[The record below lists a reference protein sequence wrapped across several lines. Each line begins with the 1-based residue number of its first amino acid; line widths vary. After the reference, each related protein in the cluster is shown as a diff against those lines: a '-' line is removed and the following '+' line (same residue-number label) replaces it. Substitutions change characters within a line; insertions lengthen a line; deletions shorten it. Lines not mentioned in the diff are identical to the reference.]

1 MQAILAGC
9 RLIDTVTAFIGRQVK
24 WLILAAIIVS
34 TVNAIIRKAFDNS
47 SNAWLELQWYLFGA
61 VFMFA
66 AAYTLQR
73 NAHIRIDVIST
84 HLKKRTRDWID
95 LFCHVVFLLPFV
107 LMMLWLSW
115 PFFWDSYQSQ
125 EMSMNSGGLII
136 WPAKA
141 IILIGFILLFFQAL
155 SEIAK
160 RIAVI
165 TGILTEVD
173 EQHVAPAI
181 LEPQLTAAGRDPA
194 GPNAGRNDRGGDAQ

>member
-1 MQAILAGC
+1 MQGVLTIC
-9 RLIDTVTAFIGRQVK
+9 RGIDAVTAFIGRQVK

-34 TVNAIIRKAFDNS
+34 TVNAIVRKVFDES

-73 NAHIRIDVIST
+73 NAHIRIDVISS

-95 LFCHVVFLLPFV
+95 LFCHIVFLMPFV
-107 LMMLWLSW
+107 LLMLWLCW
-115 PFFWDSYQSQ
+115 PFFLESYRTQ

-141 IILIGFILLFFQAL
+141 IILIGFVLLFFQAL

-160 RIAVI
+160 RIAILAGQMDDPDDHGSMHATVATELAA
-165 TGILTEVD
+165 TGMDHPHGDREN
-173 EQHVAPAI
+173 
-181 LEPQLTAAGRDPA
+181 GR
-194 GPNAGRNDRGGDAQ
+194 

>member
-1 MQAILAGC
+1 MRTILAAC
-9 RLIDTVTAFIGRQVK
+9 RLIDAVTAFIGRQVK

-34 TVNAIIRKAFDNS
+34 AVNAIIRKAFDNS

-61 VFMFA
+61 VFMLA

-73 NAHIRIDVIST
+73 NAHIRIDVISS

-107 LMMLWLSW
+107 LMMLWLCW
-115 PFFWDSYQSQ
+115 PFFLESYQSQ

-141 IILIGFILLFFQAL
+141 IILAGFILLFFQAL

-160 RIAVI
+160 RIAI
-165 TGILTEVD
+165 LIGIMPDPDDHGTM
-173 EQHVAPAI
+173 HATVASELA
-181 LEPQLTAAGRDPA
+181 AAGMDHPHGTRE
-194 GPNAGRNDRGGDAQ
+194 GDR